1 MAGTLPWLAANARA
15 LPTLP
20 ARCSEHG
27 FKLTAL
33 KLVPWDD
40 VLKSTPKLVRQA
52 RQLFKSSKT
61 DQPASPGTD
70 LSAQAL
76 NGRDHQAVAEAV
88 QALLGR
94 VHLLEQEQQ
103 KSAALMESLAEQHE
117 MVVQTLAAL
126 RARSKLLTVI
136 SGVLALAVIGL
147 LTWISRR

>member
-1 MAGTLPWLAANARA
+1 MALW
-15 LPTLP
+15 
-20 ARCSEHG
+20 
-27 FKLTAL
+27 LTAL

-61 DQPASPGTD
+61 DQPPSPGTD

-88 QALLGR
+88 QVLLSR
-94 VHLLEQEQQ
+94 VHVLEQEQQ

-126 RARSKLLTVI
+126 RARSKLLTAI
-136 SGVLALAVIGL
+136 SGLLVLAVIGL
-147 LTWISRR
+147 LTWISRH

>member
-1 MAGTLPWLAANARA
+1 MALW
-15 LPTLP
+15 
-20 ARCSEHG
+20 
-27 FKLTAL
+27 LTAL

-61 DQPASPGTD
+61 DQPSSPGTD

-147 LTWISRR
+147 LTWISRH